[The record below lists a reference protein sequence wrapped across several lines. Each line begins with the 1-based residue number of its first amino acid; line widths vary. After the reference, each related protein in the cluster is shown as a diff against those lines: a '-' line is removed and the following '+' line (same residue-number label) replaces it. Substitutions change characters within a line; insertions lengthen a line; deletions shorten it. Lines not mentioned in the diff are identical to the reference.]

1 MRVAILCWEVCKC
14 TVLHGGCYDAW
25 WTPSDRLA
33 PNDPGFVLTPVP
45 SPLEILMV
53 FFFASMFASWHLK
66 KALARCLL
74 GECCTSMG
82 GYISRDG
89 PLIVF

>member
-1 MRVAILCWEVCKC
+1 
-14 TVLHGGCYDAW
+14 
-25 WTPSDRLA
+25 
-33 PNDPGFVLTPVP
+33 
-45 SPLEILMV
+45 MV